1 MTRSTDISN
10 STSTSTPPKHGLSN
24 TPAYTPDVP
33 DSEIDLTD
41 LWEEVRMAKSK
52 KDSEKGSNKGTVAY
66 DDVLYRLG
74 IDIMEGLGHLTKPG
88 DIFDKYMDDYDNI
101 RTNEQLMIA
110 RSVISTLNFS
120 PSG

>member
-41 LWEEVRMAKSK
+41 LWEEVRMSK
-52 KDSEKGSNKGTVAY
+52 AQKDSAAEKDNSNGTATY

-74 IDIMEGLGHLTKPG
+74 IDIMESLGPWKKPE
-88 DIFDKYMDDYDNI
+88 DIFDKSMLEYDNI
-101 RTNEQLMIA
+101 RT
-110 RSVISTLNFS
+110 
-120 PSG
+120 